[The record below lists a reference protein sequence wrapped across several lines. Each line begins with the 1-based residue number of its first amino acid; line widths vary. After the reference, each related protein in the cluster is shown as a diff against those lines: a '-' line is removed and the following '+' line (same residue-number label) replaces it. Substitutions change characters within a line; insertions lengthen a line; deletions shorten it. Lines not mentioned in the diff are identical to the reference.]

1 MKTVKEQTL
10 KELAE
15 TLKNLGEDHLEEKG
29 EILQE
34 LLCRRLNCES
44 ELESEIGEV
53 FAKAAQELAAVL
65 DTLHVS

>member
-15 TLKNLGEDHLEEKG
+15 TIKNLGEDHLEEKG

-34 LLCRRLNCES
+34 LFCRRLNFES

-53 FAKAAQELAAVL
+53 FAKAVQELTAVL
-65 DTLHVS
+65 DNLQVS